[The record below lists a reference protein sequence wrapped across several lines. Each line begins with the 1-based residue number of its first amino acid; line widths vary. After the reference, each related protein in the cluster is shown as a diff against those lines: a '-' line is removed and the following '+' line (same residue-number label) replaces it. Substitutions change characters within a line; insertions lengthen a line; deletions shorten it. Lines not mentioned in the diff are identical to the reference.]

1 MWAETRVI
9 ISILHLDAF
18 QSTPPVWAETNIT
31 LIYFM
36 PARISI
42 HSARVGGD
50 LKLFFV
56 FLQHGAFQS
65 TPPVWAETKS
75 QRTQRTALIYF
86 NPLRPCGRSLHSS
99 PRRKDSGCNFNPLRP
114 CGRRLQIAF
123 SFPAGTGFQSTPPV
137 WAETVRQVYTE
148 VFKSISI
155 HSARVGGDSTVR
167 AI

>member
-1 MWAETRVI
+1 MGGDR
-9 ISILHLDAF
+9 ILRLNDKSLNDFNPLRPCGRRLNGYFYFNTDDLF
-18 QSTPPVWAETNIT
+18 QSTPPVWAETRLLFGS
-31 LIYFM
+31 LIQAM
-36 PARISI
+36 
-42 HSARVGGD
+42 
-50 LKLFFV
+50 K
-56 FLQHGAFQS
+56 FQS

-86 NPLRPCGRSLHSS
+86 NPLRPCGRRLHSS

-167 AI
+167 SL

>member
-86 NPLRPCGRSLHSS
+86 NPLRPCGRRLHSS

-114 CGRRLQIAF
+114 CGRRHSVTHQHPDERDFNPLR
-123 SFPAGTGFQSTPPV
+123 PCGRRPV
-137 WAETVRQVYTE
+137 ILPVAMRTE
-148 VFKSISI
+148 PISI
-155 HSARVGGDSTVR
+155 HSARVGGD
-167 AI
+167 